1 MRDFLQDLQYGIRVF
16 ARNPTFTLVALLAL
30 ALGVGATTAIFSL
43 VDTVLLKPL
52 PYPQPDRIVSVGLTG
67 IGDNSLALG
76 PDYVDWRARNHV
88 FEEMAGYSWG
98 QYTLTG
104 SGDPVR
110 IKCGSVTEGFF
121 RTLGIQPIL
130 GRTFTAAEDQRG
142 GTKVILL
149 TYGLWQRRFG
159 GAREI
164 LGRSVT
170 LDGVPY
176 SVIGVLAP
184 GFRYP
189 EERMEAV
196 VPMALNTAEQVK
208 RRTMMIFPVIA
219 RLKQG
224 VSIVQARTEIGAF
237 LEQTRKQY
245 RFYRPEMKLS
255 MVPLQ
260 ERQVS
265 DVRVALL
272 ALLGAVG
279 FVLLIACA
287 NVANLLL
294 SRSAARQ
301 REIAVRTAMG
311 AGRARL
317 VRQLLT
323 ENTLLGLAGGL
334 LGLLLA
340 AMTIKS
346 IIHFAPSIPRIDDVA
361 VDLRVLGFTLL
372 VSLIVSL
379 AFGLTP
385 ALVSTGL
392 DLNEA
397 LKQGARSVS
406 ARHRGLRNLLVVG
419 ELALSLVLLVG
430 AGLLVQTLWRLQH
443 VNTGLAAEHVLTTEI
458 PFSRHQYPEQVQR
471 TVLQNLLERVSTLPG
486 VLSAALADALP
497 PQSYALS
504 MTLRVEGEPKG
515 PRNDPSL
522 DVAVRAVTPTYFAVL
537 GIPLKSGRWFDN
549 HDTSKNP
556 DVTLVNEAL
565 VRRFF
570 GGRNPVG
577 QRVSGVV
584 NDEWRAI
591 IGVVADVK
599 NQGLVEPVQPE
610 MYLPADQSTN
620 TVASTL
626 LVRGVFDPLALVAEV
641 RDQIRTVDKN
651 IPLTFTTMTHEIA
664 GLVSSQRFNSILLS
678 SFAGLALLLAAI
690 GIYGVMSYLVT
701 QRTQEIG
708 IRMALGARRG
718 HVLGLVVG
726 HAFRLTLAGVAI
738 GVGLSLGLMRYLAT
752 LLYGVNSRDAWTFC
766 SVAFLLIAVA
776 LLASYIPARRATR
789 VDPIS
794 TLRTE

>member
-30 ALGVGATTAIFSL
+30 ALGIGATTAIFSV

-52 PYPQPDRIVSVGLTG
+52 PYPQPDRIVSIGLTG
-67 IGDNSLALG
+67 LGQDSLALG

-88 FEEMAGYSWG
+88 FEEMAGYSWT
-98 QYTLTG
+98 QFTLTG
-104 SGDPVR
+104 AGDPVR
-110 IKCGSVTEGFF
+110 IKCGRATEGFF
-121 RTLGIQPIL
+121 RSLGIQPIL

-149 TYGLWQRRFG
+149 TYGLWQGRFG
-159 GAREI
+159 GARDI

-189 EERMEAV
+189 EERMEAL

-219 RLKQG
+219 RLKPG

-279 FVLLIACA
+279 CVLLIACA

-323 ENTLLGLAGGL
+323 ENTLLGSAGGL

-361 VDLRVLGFTLL
+361 VDLRMLGFTLV
-372 VSLIVSL
+372 VSLLVSL

-385 ALVSTGL
+385 AP
-392 DLNEA
+392 
-397 LKQGARSVS
+397 
-406 ARHRGLRNLLVVG
+406 H
-419 ELALSLVLLVG
+419 
-430 AGLLVQTLWRLQH
+430 
-443 VNTGLAAEHVLTTEI
+443 
-458 PFSRHQYPEQVQR
+458 
-471 TVLQNLLERVSTLPG
+471 
-486 VLSAALADALP
+486 P
-497 PQSYALS
+497 PDWIS
-504 MTLRVEGEPKG
+504 M
-515 PRNDPSL
+515 
-522 DVAVRAVTPTYFAVL
+522 
-537 GIPLKSGRWFDN
+537 
-549 HDTSKNP
+549 
-556 DVTLVNEAL
+556 
-565 VRRFF
+565 RR
-570 GGRNPVG
+570 
-577 QRVSGVV
+577 
-584 NDEWRAI
+584 
-591 IGVVADVK
+591 
-599 NQGLVEPVQPE
+599 
-610 MYLPADQSTN
+610 
-620 TVASTL
+620 
-626 LVRGVFDPLALVAEV
+626 
-641 RDQIRTVDKN
+641 
-651 IPLTFTTMTHEIA
+651 
-664 GLVSSQRFNSILLS
+664 
-678 SFAGLALLLAAI
+678 
-690 GIYGVMSYLVT
+690 
-701 QRTQEIG
+701 
-708 IRMALGARRG
+708 
-718 HVLGLVVG
+718 
-726 HAFRLTLAGVAI
+726 
-738 GVGLSLGLMRYLAT
+738 
-752 LLYGVNSRDAWTFC
+752 
-766 SVAFLLIAVA
+766 
-776 LLASYIPARRATR
+776 
-789 VDPIS
+789 
-794 TLRTE
+794 